1 MSFLFIIRVAVKVFN
16 IYCKFK
22 AKNYIWRLIMNKFA
36 KVAAFALAA
45 ASVCAAFAI
54 AGCDGKGDDSEGG
67 AKTVEA
73 EQISSCKVEY
83 NWGEVFDGTD
93 LAYEVTF
100 PDGTTDYAIEGFTFT
115 RESGEA
121 ITDPLGSDDTEITVV
136 WNGTKDEVEYTFT
149 DTIELTMKDPH
160 NAETL
165 IFRGAGSDAVY
176 MYGDGSFFACGVQA
190 VDYKDYV
197 AAMGYWS
204 WDGEELC
211 VVVTTTYGP
220 METYERT
227 ITVNEGA
234 DGSYSFEVYWGMFPM
249 SITITKEQADVYL
262 TPDTTFGD
270 TALTKDKNYPVW
282 DNEKDIHETQ
292 TPAA

>member
-1 MSFLFIIRVAVKVFN
+1 M
-16 IYCKFK
+16 
-22 AKNYIWRLIMNKFA
+22 
-36 KVAAFALAA
+36 
-45 ASVCAAFAI
+45 
-54 AGCDGKGDDSEGG
+54 
-67 AKTVEA
+67 
-73 EQISSCKVEY
+73 
-83 NWGEVFDGTD
+83 
-93 LAYEVTF
+93 
-100 PDGTTDYAIEGFTFT
+100 
-115 RESGEA
+115 
-121 ITDPLGSDDTEITVV
+121 
-136 WNGTKDEVEYTFT
+136 EYTFT

>member
-1 MSFLFIIRVAVKVFN
+1 
-16 IYCKFK
+16 
-22 AKNYIWRLIMNKFA
+22 MNKFA
-36 KVAAFALAA
+36 KMSALVLAA

-54 AGCDGKGDDSEGG
+54 AGCSPAESEVPDGPQ
-67 AKTVEA
+67 TVEA

-83 NWGEVFDGTD
+83 NWGEIFDGTD
-93 LAYEVTF
+93 LAYEVTY
-100 PDGTTDYAIEGFTFT
+100 PDGSSDYAIDGFTFT

-136 WNGTKDEVEYTFT
+136 WNGTKGEAEYTFT

-197 AAMGYWS
+197 AAKGYWS

-211 VVVTTTYGP
+211 VVVTTTYGM

>member
-1 MSFLFIIRVAVKVFN
+1 MKSLKKVG
-16 IYCKFK
+16 
-22 AKNYIWRLIMNKFA
+22 
-36 KVAAFALAA
+36 VAALVAALAVTA
-45 ASVCAAFAI
+45 AAFVACTDP
-54 AGCDGKGDDSEGG
+54 AEEGPQ
-67 AKTVEA
+67 TVEA

-83 NWGEVFDGTD
+83 NWGEVFDGAD

-100 PDGTTDYAIEGFTFT
+100 PDGTSDYAVDGFTFT
-115 RESGEA
+115 RENGEA
-121 ITDPLGSDDTEITVV
+121 ITDPLGSSDTEITVV

-160 NAETL
+160 NKDTL

-176 MYGDGSFFACGVQA
+176 MYGDGSFFACGIQA

-227 ITVNEGA
+227 ITVNKGD

-249 SITITKEQADVYL
+249 SITITKEQADIYL

-270 TALTKDKNYPVW
+270 TSLTKDKNYPVW
-282 DNEKDIHETQ
+282 DNDKDIHETQ
-292 TPAA
+292 VDY